1 MRSSLVHLIE
11 TDDYHYQRFGL
22 RKGFNME
29 LNNTSKERIEWIDAA
44 KAVGMYLIY
53 LGHYGEKAGLAYSF
67 VFSFHVHFFFFLSG
81 CVSVYNRRSTAET
94 ILNRVRTILVPFF
107 TFGILAIF
115 LKTVQSNSSENLT
128 TNLKILLLGATRNQF
143 VAPSLWFLTGLFL
156 VELLFCLIKK
166 LRYKWLMLLLSLL
179 IAVLQ
184 HFVISKQ
191 FGYPALYYNIDSAF
205 RYLIYFV
212 LGHCLMFSINNF
224 LKSADRT
231 AAILKYV
238 SGFASFLYCALLFI
252 GKDLLA
258 PVSHI
263 NGTLSFVCTMI
274 KALICIWFFILVS
287 FSLRDSIRLRWIGQN
302 SLYLC
307 VSEFFIR
314 NLSTAFIDLLGGELL
329 VKNPLQ
335 AFLGAGILIL
345 LAMYLLVPAEKKL
358 MEILLPKAGSDAKEG
373 SHLLK

>member
-1 MRSSLVHLIE
+1 MRSSLFHLIE

-107 TFGILAIF
+107 TFGILAVF

-373 SHLLK
+373 SYLLK

>member
-1 MRSSLVHLIE
+1 
-11 TDDYHYQRFGL
+11 
-22 RKGFNME
+22 ME
-29 LNNTSKERIEWIDAA
+29 LNATSKERIEWIDTA
-44 KAVGMYLIY
+44 KAIGMYLIY

-81 CVSVYNRRSTAET
+81 CVSVYNRRNTVET
-94 ILNRVRTILVPFF
+94 ILNRARTILVPFF
-107 TFGILAIF
+107 TFGILAVF

-128 TNLKILLLGATRNQF
+128 ANLKILLLGATRNQF
-143 VAPSLWFLTGLFL
+143 TAPSLWFLTGLFF

-166 LRYKWLMLLLSLL
+166 LRYKWLMLLSALL

-205 RYLIYFV
+205 RYLIYFA

-263 NGTLSFVCTMI
+263 NGTLSFVCAMI
-274 KALICIWFFILVS
+274 RALICIWFFILVS
-287 FSLRDSIRLRWIGQN
+287 FSLRGSIRLRWIGQN

-307 VSEFFIR
+307 VSEYFIR
-314 NLSTAFIDLLGGELL
+314 NLSTAFIALLGGELL

-335 AFLGAGILIL
+335 AFLGAGILIIL
-345 LAMYLLVPAEKKL
+345 SMYLLVPAEKKL
-358 MEILLPKAGSDAKEG
+358 MEILLPTAG
-373 SHLLK
+373 